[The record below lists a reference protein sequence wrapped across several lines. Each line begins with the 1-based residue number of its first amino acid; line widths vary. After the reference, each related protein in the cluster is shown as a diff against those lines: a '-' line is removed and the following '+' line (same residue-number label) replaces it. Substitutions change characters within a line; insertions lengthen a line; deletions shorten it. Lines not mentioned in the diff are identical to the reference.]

1 MCCRYG
7 SNVWEVLQVR
17 FLRFSLSSADSAYAE
32 CLGRDSSDEE
42 KEKQKAEV
50 TSVDEALRTVTG
62 PADRS
67 QEDFLR
73 QNFETLAES
82 SSIGRRGQTLSLSLC
97 VTCSEFSN
105 FNTFSF
111 LFSIF
116 PPYDLRAS
124 TAEESRVPR
133 LSMSS
138 RFLARGH
145 NNRYCYC

>member
-1 MCCRYG
+1 M
-7 SNVWEVLQVR
+7 VPQVR
-17 FLRFSLSSADSAYAE
+17 SLRFSLSSASPGPSQSADSEYAE

-82 SSIGRRGQTLSLSLC
+82 SSIGRGGQSLSLSLC
-97 VTCSEFSN
+97 VTCREFSN
-105 FNTFSF
+105 FNSCSF
-111 LFSIF
+111 VFDF
-116 PPYDLRAS
+116 PSL
-124 TAEESRVPR
+124 
-133 LSMSS
+133 
-138 RFLARGH
+138 
-145 NNRYCYC
+145 